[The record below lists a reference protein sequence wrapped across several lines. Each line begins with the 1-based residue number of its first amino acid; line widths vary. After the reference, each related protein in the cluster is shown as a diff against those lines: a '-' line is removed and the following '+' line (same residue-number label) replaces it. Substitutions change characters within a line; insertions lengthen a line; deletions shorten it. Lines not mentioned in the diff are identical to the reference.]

1 MCDAFRSPR
10 SEKLAKTSKNIE
22 QLNWSIEHGS
32 LKLENGS
39 LKVEHVSLRLEHG
52 SKKLVHG
59 SLRLKHGSHVDFAL
73 EIVTVHL
80 LHTRGAHLQA
90 DIDYAPNLQWMLR
103 GSHACELKPGPPPT
117 FSKNLLMF
125 PCLN

>member
-1 MCDAFRSPR
+1 MLSAHPG
-10 SEKLAKTSKNIE
+10 
-22 QLNWSIEHGS
+22 LNWTIEHGS

-39 LKVEHVSLRLEHG
+39 LKLEHVSLRLEHG
-52 SKKLVHG
+52 SLKLVHG
-59 SLRLKHGSHVDFAL
+59 SLKLKHGSHVDFAL

-103 GSHACELKPGPPPT
+103 GSHACELKPGPPSTDFPS
-117 FSKNLLMF
+117 FPRSKNMLMF